1 MTRLISGSALRKG
14 KSGEFL
20 NLSGAQPQLPESET
34 TATGFSVATDA
45 LLRTSYR
52 SSLGFIEFRTATMW
66 SALPAGSIKIQSTGS
81 TFLSTSTYSGT
92 LVVDGGVGISGN
104 MIIGEDIVVND
115 LIIGRG
121 YEGINNIVFR
131 GTASNLVS
139 GFEDG
144 QNSIAIG
151 YDVLTGL
158 ITSNKSIAIGRKAL
172 SSGTNISNTI
182 AIGDSSLTLMGTNN
196 NPFLATITNVVLS
209 TLKNITTITNAIPP
223 VVTVATHG
231 YNSGD
236 QVYIQSV
243 SGIATATSATSVLNN
258 TGFWVNVI
266 NANQFSLYTDKA
278 LTKPANSFTATV
290 NGSVVTLTSY
300 VNSGTVI
307 DPVKVTIT
315 QSISSGTRV
324 VIKNVLG
331 TTQLNGNS
339 YYVDSLNT
347 TTIALFNNSVLEVP
361 VNGTSFTAYSS
372 SGTVNLYVANDDNL
386 AIGISSAPKLVNG
399 SNNFFF
405 GNNIAT
411 NLTTGSN
418 NTIIGHNQFNNLTNV
433 SGIIALGADNLIDG
447 RDNQINIGSVFY
459 YDGRGNTDINSDTR
473 TGLGTDSTSTNSGAL
488 VVVGGLGVSGSVY
501 SGGGG
506 HPDENYE
513 LYVPKITVT
522 TGTVPSNP
530 RIGDI
535 WIDTSTFGYLQYIR
549 DGSSN
554 LWIQLVQL

>member
-182 AIGDSSLTLMGTNN
+182 AIGDSALTLMGTNN

-278 LTKPANSFTATV
+278 LTKPANSFTATF

-300 VNSGTVI
+300 VSSGTVI
-307 DPVKVTIT
+307 DPVKVTVT

-522 TGTVPSNP
+522 TGTPPSNP

>member
-115 LIIGRG
+115 LIIGKG

-182 AIGDSSLTLMGTNN
+182 AIGDSALTLMGTNN

-209 TLKNITTITNAIPP
+209 TLQNITTIPNAIPP
-223 VVTVATHG
+223 VVTVSSHG
-231 YNSGD
+231 YSTGT

-278 LTKPANSFTATV
+278 LTKPANSFTATF

-300 VNSGTVI
+300 VSSGTVI
-307 DPVKVTIT
+307 DPVKVTVT

-522 TGTVPSNP
+522 TGTPPSNP

>member
-115 LIIGRG
+115 LIIGKG

-182 AIGDSSLTLMGTNN
+182 AIGDSALTLMGTNN

-223 VVTVATHG
+223 VVTVSSHG
-231 YNSGD
+231 YSTGT

-300 VNSGTVI
+300 VSSGTVI

-315 QSISSGTRV
+315 QTISSGTRV

-513 LYVPKITVT
+513 LYVPKVTVT
-522 TGTVPSNP
+522 TGTPPSSP

>member
-104 MIIGEDIVVND
+104 MIIGEDIIVND
-115 LIIGRG
+115 LIIGKG

-182 AIGDSSLTLMGTNN
+182 AIGDSALTLMGTNN

-223 VVTVATHG
+223 VVTVSSHG
-231 YNSGD
+231 YSTGT

-266 NANQFSLYTDKA
+266 NASQFSLYTDKA
-278 LTKPANSFTATV
+278 LTKPANSFTATF

-300 VNSGTVI
+300 VSSGTVI

-324 VIKNVLG
+324 VIKDVLG

-522 TGTVPSNP
+522 TGTPPSNP

>member
-115 LIIGRG
+115 LIIGKG

-131 GTASNLVS
+131 GTASTLVS

-522 TGTVPSNP
+522 TGTAPSNP

>member
-315 QSISSGTRV
+315 QTISSGTRV

-513 LYVPKITVT
+513 LYVPKVTVT
-522 TGTVPSNP
+522 TGTPPSSP